1 MCSFCL
7 IFYFYLKKLFLICA
21 CRCVHVSANAH
32 SGRRRAIPGACLRPP
47 EELCTLNSWGNS
59 LVLVVLLLQWYIMLC
74 LYRNIV
80 CTHVCVLSIKSKTAG
95 MLLKSLFVLLNL
107 SWCNDSAY
115 HLPPQQSIL
124 VWPMT
129 FWSCLLLLLLIKAT
143 AIYLVICEY
152 IFDFL
157 FQHIRKL
164 LTLCI
169 NMNVKNLVSW
179 SKNLQQSYGSSGE
192 ACCYLRRLTLAILTR
207 KAESCV
213 CSVLL
218 SCLQRWVFPN
228 PSSLLPFSSVL
239 FCENCSWYFSL
250 LEERFIGEL
259 SLVELL
265 LLLLCVK
272 VFV

>member
-1 MCSFCL
+1 M
-7 IFYFYLKKLFLICA
+7 
-21 CRCVHVSANAH
+21 H
-32 SGRRRAIPGACLRPP
+32 
-47 EELCTLNSWGNS
+47 
-59 LVLVVLLLQWYIMLC
+59 
-74 LYRNIV
+74 
-80 CTHVCVLSIKSKTAG
+80 THVCAQHQIKDGRYATQV
-95 MLLKSLFVLLNL
+95 FILLNL

-115 HLPPQQSIL
+115 HLPPRQSIL

-179 SKNLQQSYGSSGE
+179 SKNLQESYGSSGE
-192 ACCYLRRLTLAILTR
+192 
-207 KAESCV
+207 V
-213 CSVLL
+213 CSHSLAPILGGKPWPSSLEKQRAVVC

-228 PSSLLPFSSVL
+228 LSSLLPFYSVL
-239 FCENCSWYFSL
+239 FCENCTWCFSL
-250 LEERFIGEL
+250 LEERFLGEL